1 MSDPAGHV
9 PGPGGFAGFPGNLL
23 SRPPDTRTRH
33 LALHEALRVLRYENQ
48 GPWTLSSTPG
58 ADGSGR
64 CRGPGRA
71 RGPDTR
77 PSRSP
82 PQTFRLRGL
91 RGAGQRRAPG
101 SARHLAASMK
111 ILRHRSLKGH
121 GSWAHSSL
129 PHLEGMQLPESAAV
143 LGHHFGRDAG
153 HGRPAGG
160 AGRGPLAGGLPG
172 ATHWA
177 ARCTGV
183 KGEGT
188 GVAGGGACSGSGD
201 RPPARVPAARSG
213 AELPLLAKPPR
224 GSAVPPLGGFWGPS
238 PSSQVATR

>member
-1 MSDPAGHV
+1 MRGAPTPVPPA
-9 PGPGGFAGFPGNLL
+9 P
-23 SRPPDTRTRH
+23 RP
-33 LALHEALRVLRYENQ
+33 
-48 GPWTLSSTPG
+48 
-58 ADGSGR
+58 
-64 CRGPGRA
+64 
-71 RGPDTR
+71 R
-77 PSRSP
+77 PSG
-82 PQTFRLRGL
+82 LRGL

-101 SARHLAASMK
+101 STRHLAASMK

-143 LGHHFGRDAG
+143 LGHRFGQDAG

-183 KGEGT
+183 KGEGM
-188 GVAGGGACSGSGD
+188 GVAGGRTLGLGGPTACQGPRCTERGGAASACETSSWFRG
-201 RPPARVPAARSG
+201 PAARG
-213 AELPLLAKPPR
+213 VLGTEPLLPGRDPVTPLSPVGAHVPR
-224 GSAVPPLGGFWGPS
+224 GLPQEMRGSCRFAANA
-238 PSSQVATR
+238 QVLEPE

>member
-1 MSDPAGHV
+1 MRGAPTPVPPA
-9 PGPGGFAGFPGNLL
+9 P
-23 SRPPDTRTRH
+23 RP
-33 LALHEALRVLRYENQ
+33 
-48 GPWTLSSTPG
+48 
-58 ADGSGR
+58 
-64 CRGPGRA
+64 
-71 RGPDTR
+71 R
-77 PSRSP
+77 PSG
-82 PQTFRLRGL
+82 LRGL
-91 RGAGQRRAPG
+91 RGAGQRHAPG

-143 LGHHFGRDAG
+143 LGHRFGQDAG

-188 GVAGGGACSGSGD
+188 GVAGGARARARGTDRLPGSPLHGAGRSCLCLRNLLVVPRSHRSGGSGD
-201 RPPARVPAARSG
+201 RAPPPGSRPGDTSQSRGCSR
-213 AELPLLAKPPR
+213 PR
-224 GSAVPPLGGFWGPS
+224 GLPQETRGSCRFAANA
-238 PSSQVATR
+238 QVLEPE

>member
-1 MSDPAGHV
+1 MRGAPTPVPPA
-9 PGPGGFAGFPGNLL
+9 P
-23 SRPPDTRTRH
+23 RP
-33 LALHEALRVLRYENQ
+33 
-48 GPWTLSSTPG
+48 
-58 ADGSGR
+58 
-64 CRGPGRA
+64 
-71 RGPDTR
+71 R
-77 PSRSP
+77 PSG
-82 PQTFRLRGL
+82 LRGL

-143 LGHHFGRDAG
+143 LGHRFGQDAG

-201 RPPARVPAARSG
+201 RPPARVPVARSG

-224 GSAVPPLGGFWGPS
+224 GSAVLLLRGFWGPS
-238 PSSQVATR
+238 PSSWVVTR